1 MYTYGHWNCKFEI
14 DFNTTVSFVYK
25 ITVME
30 HQYIGFKNLYKKVYE
45 LPLPIVKSESNWK
58 TYTSSSR
65 LVNHILKNNNM
76 AKFEILKTFESMS
89 QAMEYERVLL
99 CNVDAMNNPLYLN
112 NSNGFCLSSPELID
126 RDIAISNSIKILWED
141 ETYRNKTINGQK
153 GKIPW
158 NKGLIYS
165 DEHKLKLSQIGKELW
180 NNEDYYNKNVRRSII
195 KDWFETLTDEEI
207 ENYKN
212 DCRERSKN
220 IPNFNKGY
228 VMSDEHKKK
237 LSDAKIGTTLP
248 DSTKKKISQKLKGIQ
263 RTEEYKDKMREIKSK
278 STKRVVDYV
287 EIDNIRYKSLRQAAI
302 QLGINQ
308 DLLKKKC
315 ESNEY
320 PSYIVIFKSEKDLKK
335 NRIKKPQIHYI
346 IINDEKYNS
355 ISEAANITGECRNSI
370 SKKLK
375 SAEFTNYN
383 AIYK

>member
-1 MYTYGHWNCKFEI
+1 MYTYGHWNCKFKI
-14 DFNTTVSFVYK
+14 DLDKHVAFLYK
-25 ITVME
+25 LTCDDKV
-30 HQYIGFKNLYKKVYE
+30 YIGVKKFYKGIFE
-45 LPLPIVKSESNWK
+45 LPIGDAKESNWK
-58 TYTSSSR
+58 TYTSSSKI
-65 LVNHILKNNNM
+65 VNRMISENKVFY
-76 AKFEILKTFESMS
+76 FEILEVFVS
-89 QAMEYERVLL
+89 YP
-99 CNVDAMNNPLYLN
+99 DALSREHQILSENDVYN
-112 NSNGFCLSSPELID
+112 NSSFLNLSKGYTTD
-126 RDIAISNSIKILWED
+126 RNKLEESYSAISKSIKILWED
-141 ETYRNKTINGQK
+141 ETYRNKTIDGQK

-237 LSDAKIGTTLP
+237 LSDAKIGTTLS

-302 QLGINQ
+302 KLGINQ

-335 NRIKKPQIHYI
+335 NRIKKPQIDYI
-346 IINDEKYNS
+346 IINGEKYNS